1 MRNLVAAVRTAH
13 EFHLWTSGRSS
24 GLPGELT
31 LLEFLFASYKQLAG
45 VHELT
50 MNSTS
55 GQVGGAQDQVNHV
68 PEFICA
74 TLRMSGSGNM
84 ASVKTDYE
92 FHLWTR
98 EWS

>member
-1 MRNLVAAVRTAH
+1 MLNLVAAVRTAH
-13 EFHLWTSGRSS
+13 KFHLWPSGRSS

-55 GQVGGAQDQVNHV
+55 GQVGGAQDCRVSELSQNSFV
-68 PEFICA
+68 
-74 TLRMSGSGNM
+74 LRMSSSGQ
-84 ASVKTDYE
+84 TL
-92 FHLWTR
+92 HL
-98 EWS
+98 